1 MYEDHWVIRGIC
13 EHLEAIQAGDIR
25 RLLITIPPRCSKT
38 NVVSICF
45 PAWVWARRQKQFL
58 SGSGVRFLCGSYNDD
73 LSLANAN
80 LSRRLIESQW
90 YQDRWG
96 TRFTL
101 RIDQNT
107 KSHFATST
115 GGARFSSSVGGTLI
129 GKGYDC
135 AIIDDPHNTGKR
147 AVESDADRKTV
158 QNWIRE
164 ILGTR
169 KNSAK
174 QSAVIGVMQRLH
186 MEDMAGY
193 ILSGPGAKE
202 WTHFMVPMRH
212 DVSRHCV
219 TVLKR
224 DERNKPSKAWQD
236 PRKLDGELMWNA
248 RFGEKEIKEAEIEL
262 GPAMASGRL
271 QQNPE
276 PAGGGLIKREWWKL
290 WDGAYPPFSH
300 ILGCVDTAFTEKTQN
315 DPSAMTIW
323 GVFAEP
329 KTLLPKVMLIYAW
342 EGRKQ
347 LHELVEILAAMCS
360 KDAKKKSNGY
370 ADVPSFPV
378 DRLIIE
384 GKASGISVSQELARL
399 YGNINTFGVEL
410 VNPDKW
416 GDKVARVTA
425 VQHMFADGMIHASA
439 RKENDK
445 VVPRN
450 FSKMVIDQAAVFP
463 YAAHD
468 DLCDTLSLSLLYLR
482 QVGFL
487 ERRDEYATRTLEAQM
502 YRKPLPPLYG
512 DI

>member
-1 MYEDHWVIRGIC
+1 MC
-13 EHLEAIQAGDIR
+13 EHLEAIRAGDIR

-45 PAWVWARRQKQFL
+45 PAWIWARAEKGFL
-58 SGSGVRFLCGSYNDD
+58 SGPGVRFLCGSYNDD
-73 LSLANAN
+73 LSLTNAN

-96 TRFTL
+96 SRFTL

-107 KSHFATST
+107 KSHFATSAS
-115 GGARFSSSVGGTLI
+115 GARFSSSVGGTLI

-158 QNWIRE
+158 QNWVRE

-186 MEDMAGY
+186 MDDMAGY

-212 DVSRHCV
+212 DVKRHCV

-224 DERNKPSKAWQD
+224 DDAGKPAKAWQD
-236 PRKLDGELMWNA
+236 PRKVEGEFMWEH

-271 QQNPE
+271 QQAPE
-276 PAGGGLIKREWWKL
+276 PPGGGIIKREWWKL
-290 WDGAYPPFSH
+290 WDGAYPTFSH

-315 DPSAMTIW
+315 DPSALTIW
-323 GVFAEP
+323 GVFSEP
-329 KTLLPKVMLIYAW
+329 KTGLPKVMLIYAW
-342 EGRKQ
+342 EGRKE
-347 LHELVEILAAMCS
+347 LHGLVEILAAMCS
-360 KDAKKKSNGY
+360 KDPKAKKNGY

-378 DRLIIE
+378 DRMIIE
-384 GKASGISVSQELARL
+384 GKTSGISVAQEMARL

-416 GDKVARVTA
+416 GDKVSRVTA
-425 VQHMFADGMIHASA
+425 VQHMFADGMIYASG
-439 RKENDK
+439 KEEGDK
-445 VVPRN
+445 IVPRN
-450 FSKMVIDQAAVFP
+450 FAKIVIDQAAVFP

-468 DLCDTLSLSLLYLR
+468 DLVDTLSMSLLYLR

-487 ERRDEYATRTLEAQM
+487 ERRDEFTARGIEDMTYK
-502 YRKPLPPLYG
+502 KPLEPLYE
-512 DI
+512 IQ